1 MTKMRTRFL
10 VLGMAILGMF
20 VYSCGGSGSSSN
32 TSGSLDQACSDLANA
47 ECQKVNSC
55 SSFLLKFL
63 YGNIATCEAR
73 DKLGCMAGISA
84 DGVTV
89 TPSQIEAC
97 VSATSAKSCSDVWA
111 LKDACHLNGS
121 LPDGSA
127 CGSGN
132 QCQSGYCKIPWG
144 KTCGVCTAKATAGA
158 NCMSVWEC
166 ASGLICAGGQCKTP
180 GAAGALCSDSQP
192 CRSDLYCNNGTCA
205 KPATSAGT
213 PCDSSI
219 LTSCSIISGLYCPES
234 GVCKNI
240 QLVPGGS
247 SCGLGTSCEGGGVCK
262 QKSPDAL
269 SGTCVS
275 PVADGQHCDASQSLY
290 CMSPATCVS
299 GQCVLPNPPACN

>member
-1 MTKMRTRFL
+1 MSNMRTRFL

-47 ECQKVNSC
+47 RCQKFNSC
-55 SSFLLKFL
+55 SSFLLKVF

-73 DKLGCMAGISA
+73 KELLYSAGLSA
-84 DGVTV
+84 KGVTV
-89 TPSQIEAC
+89 TPSQLEAC
-97 VSATSAKSCSDVWA
+97 VLATSAQSCSDGWA
-111 LKDACHLNGS
+111 HKDACHLTGS

-127 CGSGN
+127 CGAGI

-144 KTCGVCTAKATAGA
+144 KTCGVCTTPATAGA
-158 NCMSVWEC
+158 NCTSNSDC
-166 ASGLICAGGQCKTP
+166 ASELICAGGQCKTL
-180 GAAGALCSDSQP
+180 GAAGAPCSDSQP
-192 CRSDLYCNNGTCA
+192 CQEDFYCNNGTCA

-213 PCDSSI
+213 PCDKNVPR
-219 LTSCSIISGLYCPES
+219 SCSVISGLYCPES

-247 SCGLGTSCEGGGVCK
+247 SCGLGTWCEGDGVCK
-262 QKSPDAL
+262 QKSPNAL

-275 PVADGQHCDASQSLY
+275 RVADGQHCDASQSLY